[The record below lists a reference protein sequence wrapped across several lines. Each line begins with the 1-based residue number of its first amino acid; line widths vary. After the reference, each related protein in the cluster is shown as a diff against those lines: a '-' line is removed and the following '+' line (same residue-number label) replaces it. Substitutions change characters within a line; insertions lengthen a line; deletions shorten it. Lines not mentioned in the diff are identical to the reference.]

1 MLQIKKYEGADKEM
15 DENLRMCISTNE
27 RDHKKFLQIYKTG
40 TKLDK
45 FGSDLLIFVGPG
57 LERIGRIEKI
67 THFFILL
74 ICISAWNAKI
84 SLFIYVMLHLLI
96 MMAGRWIIRFSS
108 GKLDAI

>member
-67 THFFILL
+67 THFFI
-74 ICISAWNAKI
+74 IA
-84 SLFIYVMLHLLI
+84 
-96 MMAGRWIIRFSS
+96 RR
-108 GKLDAI
+108 KLAFGGFHDKRRY

>member
-45 FGSDLLIFVGPG
+45 LETELLIFVGNG
-57 LERIGRIEKI
+57 LERIGRI
-67 THFFILL
+67 
-74 ICISAWNAKI
+74 
-84 SLFIYVMLHLLI
+84 
-96 MMAGRWIIRFSS
+96 
-108 GKLDAI
+108 

>member
-45 FGSDLLIFVGPG
+45 SGSDLLIFVP
-57 LERIGRIEKI
+57 
-67 THFFILL
+67 
-74 ICISAWNAKI
+74 SATGNE
-84 SLFIYVMLHLLI
+84 SLFDRTVGCTH
-96 MMAGRWIIRFSS
+96 
-108 GKLDAI
+108 KE